1 MTTCNEPVPRFAS
14 IINADIEIN
23 KSTNNNYEIIFNNSI
38 ISLYQVYSDDFTDL
52 NSQISI
58 FNYTEEEWIKLF
70 DLNDVNP
77 TSILFIKDKKYAYTI
92 EKVDYKNN
100 KMIWFVSTNIIV
112 NYSIDVSTCIVPGKY
127 ENVRINVNNL
137 TPIINPC
144 LSLSQVP
151 KFNQLVKGVIQ
162 TTKLSDYTF
171 KINFLKSSV
180 FTLYQVRKDIND
192 TTRIIRNFTQID
204 WINAFYLNQPFKP
217 TAIMENEHKKYV
229 FIIESVGIENNNLIW
244 IVRTIQILNLSTTIN
259 TLENDLFGTFSFV
272 IDFVVESLYK

>member
-38 ISLYQVYSDDFTDL
+38 ISLYQIYSDDFTDL

-70 DLNDVNP
+70 DLNNVNP
-77 TSILFIKDKKYAYTI
+77 TSILFIKDQKYAYTI

-127 ENVRINVNNL
+127 ENVSINVNNL
-137 TPIINPC
+137 NLIINPC

-162 TTKLSDYTF
+162 TTKLSDYIV
-171 KINFLKSSV
+171 KI
-180 FTLYQVRKDIND
+180 
-192 TTRIIRNFTQID
+192 
-204 WINAFYLNQPFKP
+204 
-217 TAIMENEHKKYV
+217 
-229 FIIESVGIENNNLIW
+229 
-244 IVRTIQILNLSTTIN
+244 
-259 TLENDLFGTFSFV
+259 
-272 IDFVVESLYK
+272 